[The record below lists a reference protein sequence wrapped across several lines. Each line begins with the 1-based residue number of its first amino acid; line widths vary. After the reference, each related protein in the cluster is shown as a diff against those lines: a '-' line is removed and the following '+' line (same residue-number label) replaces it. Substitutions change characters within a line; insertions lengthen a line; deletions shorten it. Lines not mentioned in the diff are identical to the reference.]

1 MPVYQY
7 QGQHFDLPDGL
18 SNEDAIGKIKKHL
31 GQGTD
36 TPKENPFMDVAPA
49 AVSMVAGLPSQI
61 WGGLRGLH
69 DLASG
74 KGLDAAANRVKH
86 EQESNF
92 GFGEFKAPTEEGQR
106 YIDKL
111 QETMAMPGQLAGR
124 GAEKLGLDPIYGQL
138 PVDAAMNFIAPAHI
152 AAGAGGMLKRAVGK
166 APEAPRAPVDVSVLK
181 EPEAAPAARIPE
193 QMELPLETT
202 AQQIAERRGAEVG
215 QRDLFGPINEELGR
229 PDMGEPITGPTIR
242 QMEMEAVRLRAE
254 EAAAQRYGDAQAVM
268 EARQKQME
276 LEVKRQTLLD
286 QGAAER
292 GRQGQAPVPGLEESR
307 AREVNQ
313 SIARTQELNQRGGQ
327 MEIDATPEGYMANQ
341 YGGGQDGLRIDENGM
356 PIRAD
361 RSMEA
366 ANLEN
371 PLQRNL
377 WGDELPR
384 QSAQEAPRG
393 ITAAIDRMP
402 PGEARQAGIDM
413 LTGNRPTLK
422 EATGNLLS
430 VIAEGTGAKL
440 NMMEGGKLAPAL
452 KDFAHA
458 LFDAG
463 HTTLAKAMRMGQEAA
478 GASWGRVVGAFKT
491 AWKNAFAE
499 RAGIDLKWLETS
511 TNATKNLK
519 GGIRLV
525 MRGGEDGPSVH
536 AFRGETE
543 IGNLKL
549 MVNDFANPTTHS
561 KLVPGFV
568 TVDQANRRQGI
579 AKEMYLFAREQGNTV
594 IPSSAQTGQG
604 QKMSASFQKQGIYG
618 GPLKAQR
625 NIPRGQRGGIDLK
638 AIEEG
643 IKRMAGQVSS
653 ATSKTL
659 PLVAK
664 VPPANSMETPT
675 LPATILKKNELREKT
690 QASSLL
696 RQIAPEYDSVTTVQ
710 EATTLAKDAKDINAN
725 PVRDATISGIN
736 GLTMLKRDNP
746 VLNFARYALQTYR
759 NAATKFS
766 KDFITSPDGVATT
779 YAKLKGQDRV
789 QAVEVLREA
798 AAAQIEITPENIK
811 KLGLKPAQEAYILS
825 VRKMLDAQWAM
836 AADSLQMAGRTPFE
850 KRAGY
855 LPSLF
860 TGSYKSLIGEMKN
873 GVFTTREI
881 VQADTRW
888 GHKAAVDA
896 ALKANPGHVVREL
909 PRTGL
914 KQMGRSSNLF
924 NGFNDIMNVIAK
936 HDPRF
941 AELQMAAQ
949 MKINEANHGLMNFDV
964 HELNKKGIRGAVGD
978 SRVLSREKNAAELG
992 KAIIDFGEQGADYY
1006 ASQKALNDIGEVI
1019 TSPDVAHMPNTIA
1032 VVADHL
1038 KHVTGQN
1045 LNPLGNALNWGI
1057 DGLFKAVGVSPK
1069 VPLAAARGFK
1079 TAMGIH
1085 MMGIYNPTFTALQLT
1100 QLVTGALPESLKVGS
1115 KLGVDIT
1122 TSATTAPLALS
1133 MLKYGK
1139 AAGVEVPVAPHMRAA
1154 FQYAQDHGIM
1164 DFSELEIAHKATR
1177 NKNINR
1183 VEAVG
1188 AFPISLGEKLTRPP
1202 VFMTFADMFHK
1213 FGLADSEAFMAAQ
1226 HATNMAMGDYH
1237 PNERP
1242 KIYQAL
1248 GLVGE
1253 FGGALTTFKH
1263 NAITNLALRGKD
1275 AVYKDSGGK
1284 RMITPALAAIAA
1296 ASLFQGISGMPGFDE
1311 MDAMYQWA
1319 TNQMGKRQGIT
1330 ETALKQVPDWGK
1342 YGYLSSSS
1350 GLDFHSRMSMSR
1362 ALPEMTG
1369 AALSPQLAALADIGL
1384 KAYAYG
1390 KFKDEQSY
1398 KDFVR
1403 SITPSVLKGAMED
1416 KMLTD
1421 DKGFVSNPAGE
1432 LMNEQPRNAN
1442 ERMWRKF
1449 AAVKPL
1455 RESVEQK
1462 DVYIDAKSIKE
1473 REEAQK
1479 VISQRFRQAF
1489 AAGDQKGM
1497 DSLAQM
1503 YYDKEGDPSVL
1514 WNDTALQN
1522 QIIRSNQSQ
1531 RDRMTG
1537 QLQATMKSI
1546 NRYRD
1551 MNDGK

>member
-1 MPVYQY
+1 MSDPL
-7 QGQHFDLPDGL
+7 GLFEEEGKGSDPLGLFDE
-18 SNEDAIGKIKKHL
+18 EDKKPSFLDKAIGAGETAL
-31 GQGTD
+31 SFGTGMIAQV
-36 TPKENPFMDVAPA
+36 PAAIGA
-49 AVSMVAGLPSQI
+49 AVSGVNDLTQGRVPESVVPTFEGI
-61 WGGLRGLH
+61 TRGLTYEPRTAEGK
-69 DLASG
+69 DMLDDFSRSG
-74 KGLDAAANRVKH
+74 
-86 EQESNF
+86 
-92 GFGEFKAPTEEGQR
+92 
-106 YIDKL
+106 
-111 QETMAMPGQLAGR
+111 AMQSL
-124 GAEKLGLDPIYGQL
+124 
-138 PVDAAMNFIAPAHI
+138 N
-152 AAGAGGMLKRAVGK
+152 AVGGHVIPPILTKPRMPK
-166 APEAPRAPVDVSVLK
+166 AGERAPVDVSVLK
-181 EPEAAPAARIPE
+181 EPEIVPAPKDPLGIFEGPSIDRNVDPVGWEKRQLEARSILDKREQLATDNTLHQPE
-193 QMELPLETT
+193 
-202 AQQIAERRGAEVG
+202 
-215 QRDLFGPINEELGR
+215 LFDQPSQGR
-229 PDMGEPITGPTIR
+229 VANPY
-242 QMEMEAVRLRAE
+242 EAVT
-254 EAAAQRYGDAQAVM
+254 GDW
-268 EARQKQME
+268 
-276 LEVKRQTLLD
+276 
-286 QGAAER
+286 
-292 GRQGQAPVPGLEESR
+292 
-307 AREVNQ
+307 
-313 SIARTQELNQRGGQ
+313 
-327 MEIDATPEGYMANQ
+327 
-341 YGGGQDGLRIDENGM
+341 RIDENGM
-356 PIRAD
+356 PIKAD
-361 RSMEA
+361 LSMDV
-366 ANLEN
+366 ANASD

-384 QSAQEAPRG
+384 KHQQEALPL
-393 ITAAIDRMP
+393 TEAIDSMP
-402 PGEARQAGIDM
+402 NPPWESPRSQGIDM
-413 LTGNRPTLK
+413 LTGKVDATADLVVAK
-422 EATGNLLS
+422 MEADGWIIPKS
-430 VIAEGTGAKL
+430 QRGAL
-440 NMMEGGKLAPAL
+440 NMEVFDSAFEKVKELA
-452 KDFAHA
+452 D
-458 LFDAG
+458 
-463 HTTLAKAMRMGQEAA
+463 
-478 GASWGRVVGAFKT
+478 
-491 AWKNAFAE
+491 
-499 RAGIDLKWLETS
+499 
-511 TNATKNLK
+511 
-519 GGIRLV
+519 GIRLV
-525 MRGGEDGPSVH
+525 MKGRPEGPVVIAVDKTGKKVGEVGFSHDTFARPPRATDNLEAGWVTTDPTKMSGGLD
-536 AFRGETE
+536 ADR
-543 IGNLKL
+543 
-549 MVNDFANPTTHS
+549 MAPTIKSEHKGLAT
-561 KLVPGFV
+561 
-568 TVDQANRRQGI
+568 
-579 AKEMYLFAREQGNTV
+579 EMYKFAAENGND
-594 IPSSAQTGQG
+594 IIASGAQTPEGRKMWEGFEKRGVSQG
-604 QKMSASFQKQGIYG
+604 MK
-618 GPLKAQR
+618 
-625 NIPRGQRGGIDLK
+625 IPRSQRGAVDLK

-643 IKRMAGQVSS
+643 IKRMSGQVSS

-664 VPPANSMETPT
+664 APIANSMETPT
-675 LPATILKKNELREKT
+675 LPATILKKNELRTKT
-690 QASSLL
+690 EASALL
-696 RQIAPEYDSVTTVQ
+696 KKLAPEYASVTTKE
-710 EATTLAKDAKDINAN
+710 EALFLAKDSKDINYN
-725 PVRDATISGIN
+725 PARDATISGIN

-746 VLNFARYALQTYR
+746 VLNYARYELQEYR
-759 NAATKFS
+759 NVKTKFS
-766 KDFITSPDGVATT
+766 KDYITSPDGVATT
-779 YAKLKGQDRV
+779 YSKLKGEDRV

-798 AAAQIEITPENIK
+798 AAAQLEITAQNIK
-811 KLGLKPAQEAYILS
+811 KLGLKPEQEAYILS
-825 VRKMLDAQWAM
+825 VRRMLDAQWDM
-836 AADSLQMAGRTPFE
+836 AADSLQMAGRNAFE

-855 LPSLF
+855 LPSMF
-860 TGSYKSLIGEMKN
+860 TGSYKSLVGTMQD
-873 GVFTTREI
+873 GVFVTKHI
-881 VQADTRW
+881 VQADTKL
-888 GHKAAVDA
+888 GHNA
-896 ALKANPGHVVREL
+896 ALKAYLKDNPGSAVKEL
-909 PRTGL
+909 PRQGL

-964 HELNKKGIRGAVGD
+964 HELHKKGISGAVGD
-978 SRVLSREKNAAELG
+978 NPHISKQQNADQLG
-992 KAIIDFGEQGADYY
+992 RAIIDFGEQGADYY
-1006 ASQKALNDIGEVI
+1006 AAQKALNNIGEVL
-1019 TSPDVAHMPNTIA
+1019 TSPDVGHMPNTIA
-1032 VVADHL
+1032 TVADHL

-1057 DGLFKAVGVSPK
+1057 DGLFKAIGVSPK

-1100 QLVTGALPESLKVGS
+1100 QLITGALPESLKVGS

-1139 AAGVEVPVAPHMRAA
+1139 ATGVDVPVAPHMKAA

-1263 NAITNLALRGKD
+1263 NAITNLSLRAKD
-1275 AVYKDSGGK
+1275 VVYKDAGGK

-1311 MDAMYQWA
+1311 LDAMYQWA

-1403 SITPSVLKGAMED
+1403 SITPSGLKGAMED

-1479 VISQRFRQAF
+1479 AISQRFRQAF

-1551 MNDGK
+1551 MNDGN